1 MKVHV
6 LAGAL
11 ALAAFAAAPFA
22 QQPADT
28 REAHC
33 AAARAAAG
41 TEYLALY
48 NRFAEVC
55 SPANQPER
63 GRGAG
68 AGAREVPGRETWYQS
83 PAKVFDNLYF
93 VGTKAHSAWALQ
105 TSDGLIVI
113 DACSTTQ

>member
-1 MKVHV
+1 MRVHV

-11 ALAAFAAAPFA
+11 ALATFAAAPSA

-48 NRFAEVC
+48 NRFAEIC
-55 SPANQPER
+55 SPANEPQR

-68 AGAREVPGRETWYQS
+68 TGAREVPGRETSYSRPQR
-83 PAKVFDNLYF
+83 
-93 VGTKAHSAWALQ
+93 
-105 TSDGLIVI
+105 
-113 DACSTTQ
+113 CSTTSTSSAPRLTAHGRSRRPTASSSSMRCSTTP